1 MAVKFLS
8 SKGSRAA
15 TGSTTASGPPIAVDL
30 AAREQAHVIEV
41 AGNEVHYWEYAPL
54 GALGTGISGTAPS
67 ASASAATAASATTA
81 RTIVMVHGFRG
92 DHHGLERVVELL
104 PGHRII
110 MADLPGFGAS
120 PAFASG
126 GFSPARHD
134 VPGYGAF
141 LDAFL
146 SALDLGPDTVL
157 LGHSFGSIV
166 VSHFVAAHPG
176 RVYPLILVNPIA
188 SPALE
193 GPKGIMT
200 KLAVFYYWASARLPA
215 ALGNAL
221 LRSRLIVH
229 VMSVAMAKTRNKAL
243 LAFIHGQHH
252 AYFSGFANR
261 DMLLESFQASVSGTV
276 REVAAR
282 LSLPTL
288 LIAGAEDEIATLPK
302 QHDLLGLLPH
312 GELVVIDKVGHL
324 IHYETPEP
332 AAAAITDFLERHPAQ

>member
-1 MAVKFLS
+1 MKKSIAAP
-8 SKGSRAA
+8 GSHIDVNLADRESAHILDV
-15 TGSTTASGPPIAVDL
+15 SGAP
-30 AAREQAHVIEV
+30 
-41 AGNEVHYWEYAPL
+41 VHYWEYSPV
-54 GALGTGISGTAPS
+54 SGDS
-67 ASASAATAASATTA
+67 ADS
-81 RTIVMVHGFRG
+81 RTVVLVHGFRG

-104 PGHRII
+104 PQHRII
-110 MADLPGFGAS
+110 MADLPGFGES

-126 GFSPARHD
+126 HHD
-134 VPGYGAF
+134 IPGYGAF
-141 LDAFL
+141 LGSFL
-146 SALDLGPDTVL
+146 DALDLGPDTVL

-166 VSHFVAAHPG
+166 TSHFVAANPG
-176 RVYPLILVNPIA
+176 RVFPLILVNPIA

-221 LRSRLIVH
+221 LRSKLIVQ
-229 VMSVAMAKTRNKAL
+229 VMSVTMAKTRDPDL
-243 LAFIHGQHH
+243 LEFIHGQHH

-282 LSLPTL
+282 LTLPTL

-302 QHDLLGLLPH
+302 QYDLLDLLPN

-324 IHYETPEP
+324 IHYETPE
-332 AAAAITDFLERHPAQ
+332 AAAKAISDFLERHPAP

>member
-1 MAVKFLS
+1 LKFLPSKKS
-8 SKGSRAA
+8 S
-15 TGSTTASGPPIAVDL
+15 TASGAPVAVDL
-30 AAREQAHVIEV
+30 AARQSAHVLDV
-41 AGNEVHYWEYAPL
+41 AGTPVHYWEYAP
-54 GALGTGISGTAPS
+54 TNPAPGS
-67 ASASAATAASATTA
+67 

-104 PGHRII
+104 PEHRII
-110 MADLPGFGAS
+110 MPDLPGFGTS
-120 PAFASG
+120 PAFAPG
-126 GFSPARHD
+126 AHGTGRHD

-141 LDAFL
+141 LGSFL
-146 SALDLGPDTVL
+146 DTLGLGPDTVL

-166 VSHFVAAHPG
+166 ASHFVAANPG
-176 RVYPLILVNPIA
+176 RVCPLILVNPIA

-215 ALGNAL
+215 SLGNAL
-221 LRSRLIVH
+221 LRSKLIVH
-229 VMSVAMAKTRNKAL
+229 VMSVTMAKTRDRQL

-252 AYFSGFANR
+252 AYFSGFADR

-282 LSLPTL
+282 LALPTL
-288 LIAGAEDEIATLPK
+288 LVAGAEDEIATLPN
-302 QHDLLGLLPH
+302 QHKLLELLPD
-312 GELVVIDKVGHL
+312 GELVVIDGVGHL

-332 AAAAITDFLERHPAQ
+332 AAAAINDFLERHPAP